1 MNESLNGLDLEDLD
15 LEEDFNEADTKAPTI
30 KAVVKDVKAVTITFI
45 PDFDISVDNLD
56 VKTMQV
62 RKTLRTKEERL
73 HLKGLIELQGQV
85 EPIQVL
91 KRGKKH
97 YLIAGDGRVTALRSL
112 DRTAKALVYEN
123 LTDDDALKIST
134 GTNEGRIAMSEWD
147 RINSIGRYF
156 DLNPLISKDDVSEKN
171 SLVSVFG
178 FNKSTIYNYLKL
190 WKFYKKKTA
199 FHDIFK
205 RTKCPLYVLNST
217 MRVMKDYEDKLES
230 FTPVAKILKDNI
242 HRNDLNKKTFDRILA
257 KEITNIILSIRMN
270 NQQTDVAVIDAP
282 IDDPD
287 IAKEERKVTKDV
299 TDKILE
305 SEEDQI
311 NNKIGTNEDLKKL
324 KADTEAQLVTLQEQL
339 EKSIALIQEMSQNE
353 FHDYIGISKI
363 NVVVKKIHKLNELVN
378 VLL

>member
-1 MNESLNGLDLEDLD
+1 
-15 LEEDFNEADTKAPTI
+15 
-30 KAVVKDVKAVTITFI
+30 
-45 PDFDISVDNLD
+45 
-56 VKTMQV
+56 
-62 RKTLRTKEERL
+62 
-73 HLKGLIELQGQV
+73 
-85 EPIQVL
+85 
-91 KRGKKH
+91 
-97 YLIAGDGRVTALRSL
+97 
-112 DRTAKALVYEN
+112 
-123 LTDDDALKIST
+123 
-134 GTNEGRIAMSEWD
+134 
-147 RINSIGRYF
+147 
-156 DLNPLISKDDVSEKN
+156 
-171 SLVSVFG
+171 
-178 FNKSTIYNYLKL
+178 
-190 WKFYKKKTA
+190 
-199 FHDIFK
+199 
-205 RTKCPLYVLNST
+205 LNST

-230 FTPVAKILKDNI
+230 FAPVAKILKDNI

>member
-230 FTPVAKILKDNI
+230 FAPVAKILKDNI